1 MVTALAAVSLA
12 SCGKKDAPTPA
23 GPTIALEGLDITQVH
38 EITGEP
44 MTVKVNVKAD
54 AGIKT
59 FAIRITS
66 PLLTEELLS
75 GIGLSAEMEQ
85 RQQRLHA
92 DALHPLYRAGQ
103 RQHLCT
109 A

>member
-1 MVTALAAVSLA
+1 MKRLLTIMVTALAAVSLA

-59 FAIRITS
+59 S
-66 PLLTEELLS
+66 PYAS
-75 GIGLSAEMEQ
+75 PRRCSPRSFFRVSAS
-85 RQQRLHA
+85 RPRWS
-92 DALHPLYRAGQ
+92 
-103 RQHLCT
+103 
-109 A
+109 